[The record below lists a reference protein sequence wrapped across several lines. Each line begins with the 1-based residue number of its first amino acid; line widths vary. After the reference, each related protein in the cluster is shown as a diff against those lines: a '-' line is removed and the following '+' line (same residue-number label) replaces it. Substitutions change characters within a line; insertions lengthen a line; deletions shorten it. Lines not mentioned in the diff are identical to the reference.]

1 MRIVLAPDSFKE
13 SMTARQAAE
22 AMERGVLTVLP
33 DAECV
38 LVPLAD
44 GGEGTVDT
52 LVGALSGALV
62 ETTVDGPLGGPV
74 AAAYGWI
81 TAVGPGPVGGPEA
94 GAGLAV
100 LEAAAA
106 VGLGLI
112 PPERR
117 NPMLT
122 SSYGLGQLIRHA
134 LDRGASRLIIGLGG
148 TGTNDGGAGML
159 QALGARLLDRSGQ
172 PLPRGAAAVATLA
185 RLDLSGLDPRLARIP
200 VEIAS
205 DVTNPLLGPAGA
217 STVFGPQKGATPQMV
232 RQLDAALEVLAGHL
246 EQATGRAVA
255 GEPGAGAAGGIAAA
269 LLAVVEH
276 VTMRSGIEVV
286 LRAAGLE
293 RKLLDA
299 DLVLTGEGS
308 VDSQTLAGKTLLGV
322 AGAAKR
328 AGVPVV
334 VLAGQVG
341 PGAKALYQH
350 GVVAL
355 VPIVQG
361 VTDLPSALADGA
373 RNLELTAATVCRLVR
388 PDDRR

>member
-1 MRIVLAPDSFKE
+1 
-13 SMTARQAAE
+13 
-22 AMERGVLTVLP
+22 
-33 DAECV
+33 
-38 LVPLAD
+38 
-44 GGEGTVDT
+44 
-52 LVGALSGALV
+52 
-62 ETTVDGPLGGPV
+62 
-74 AAAYGWI
+74 
-81 TAVGPGPVGGPEA
+81 
-94 GAGLAV
+94 
-100 LEAAAA
+100 
-106 VGLGLI
+106 
-112 PPERR
+112 
-117 NPMLT
+117 MLT

-172 PLPRGAAAVATLA
+172 PLPRGGAAVATLA
-185 RLDLSGLDPRLARIP
+185 GLDLSGLDPRLARIP

-205 DVTNPLLGPAGA
+205 DVTNPLLGPTGA

-232 RQLDAALEVLAGHL
+232 RQLDAALEVLADHL
-246 EQATGRAVA
+246 EQTTGRAVA
-255 GEPGAGAAGGIAAA
+255 DRPGAGAAGGIAAA
-269 LLAVVEH
+269 LLAVVED

-308 VDSQTLAGKTLLGV
+308 VDGQTLAGKTLLGV
-322 AGAAKR
+322 AGAAQR

-341 PGAKALYQH
+341 PGAKALYEH

-373 RNLELTAATVCRLVR
+373 RNLELTAATVCRLLR